1 MSSHVNYCICLKHFF
16 QVGIK
21 GCKAMMRRAAFR
33 HHQSHR
39 ITFKSKCWL
48 EPDEDVPECDS
59 LNQQIAAERI
69 DRAGRRPPFS
79 LDFTY
84 PWTNPQI
91 LIDFH
96 SISDVGGGPQ
106 AFRISA

>member
-1 MSSHVNYCICLKHFF
+1 MSSDVNYGIRLKNLF
-16 QVGIK
+16 QVRIK
-21 GCKAMMRRAAFR
+21 CREAMMRRSALR
-33 HHQSHR
+33 HQEPHG
-39 ITFKSKCWL
+39 ITFKSECWL
-48 EPDEDVPECDS
+48 EPDEHVPECDS

-79 LDFTY
+79 LDFTC

-96 SISDVGGGPQ
+96 SISDVGGGAQ